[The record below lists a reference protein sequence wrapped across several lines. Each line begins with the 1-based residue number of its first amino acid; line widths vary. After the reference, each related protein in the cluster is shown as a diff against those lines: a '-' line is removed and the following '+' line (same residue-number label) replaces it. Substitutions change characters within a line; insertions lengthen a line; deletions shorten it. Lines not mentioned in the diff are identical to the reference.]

1 MTRSDRLPCRDSW
14 AGFSLL
20 ELLLAC
26 GLGLSLALA
35 ALAALFGDGEVGR
48 RLGRQLREGQRLERA
63 LTLIA
68 GDLQRGVVLAADP
81 AAAGLVPACGLAGRR
96 PVLQISGSDGRLTTY
111 SVGSPPDP
119 IWRGWVLMRCGRAF
133 GADGRPNPAAA
144 FQNRV
149 VLDGLDPAPSQPFVC
164 PLPAGQLLLGTASL
178 PLAACAEADSG
189 LVELRLQLRLGSPR
203 ERPQRLQGERS
214 VPLGDQSGMS

>member
-1 MTRSDRLPCRDSW
+1 MRRSDRRDRRD
-14 AGFSLL
+14 GFTSL

-26 GLGLSLALA
+26 GLGLTLAMATLK
-35 ALAALFGDGEVGR
+35 ALFGDGDLGR
-48 RLGRQLREGQRLERA
+48 CLGRQLREGQRLERT

-68 GDLQRGVVLAADP
+68 GDLERGTVLALDP
-81 AAAGLVPACGLAGRR
+81 SAAGLAPACGLAGRR
-96 PVLQISGSDGRLTTY
+96 PVLQILGSDGRLTTY
-111 SVGSPPDP
+111 SVGVPPDA

-133 GADGRPNPAAA
+133 GIDGQPNPTAA

-149 VLDGLDPAPSQPFVC
+149 VLDMLDPSPPQAFGC
-164 PLPAGQLLLGTASL
+164 PLPAGQLLVGTAML

-189 LVELRLQLRLGSPR
+189 LVELRLLLRLGSPR

-214 VPLGDQSGMS
+214 VQLGDQSGMS